1 MVLLGVKRGNQFGVQ
16 REWNTKL
23 VSVFDEQL
31 TISIN
36 YVGVNYV

>member
-16 REWNTKL
+16 RWNTKL
-23 VSVFDEQL
+23 VYAFDEPL